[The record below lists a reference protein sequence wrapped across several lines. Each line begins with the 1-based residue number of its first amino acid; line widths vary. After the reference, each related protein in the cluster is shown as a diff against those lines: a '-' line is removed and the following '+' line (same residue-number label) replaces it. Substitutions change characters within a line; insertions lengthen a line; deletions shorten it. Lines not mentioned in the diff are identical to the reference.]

1 MDNCYVILES
11 MYIKYPIGDEF
22 KLKHVETDHLFG
34 MVAYENEEAAIDMA
48 KDLQTNGTEVAD
60 EKILKQLPDVDVLG
74 DSLKYYSI
82 SQLENTVITYKVM
95 DINILKSKPV
105 IK

>member
-11 MYIKYPIGDEF
+11 MYIKYLIGGEL
-22 KLKHVETDHLFG
+22 KLKHIESDHLFG

-48 KDLQTNGTEVAD
+48 KDLQTNGTEVD
-60 EKILKQLPDVDVLG
+60 EEILKQLPDVDVLG
-74 DSLKYYSI
+74 DSLKYYSV

-95 DINILKSKPV
+95 AINILKSKPV

>member
-11 MYIKYPIGDEF
+11 MYIKYPIGDEL

-34 MVAYENEEAAIDMA
+34 MVVYENEEAAIDMA
-48 KDLQTNGTEVAD
+48 KDLQSNGTEVTD
-60 EKILKQLPDVDVLG
+60 EEILEQLPNVDALG
-74 DSLKYYSI
+74 DNLKYYRV
-82 SQLENTVITYKVM
+82 SQLENMVITYKVM
-95 DINILKSKPV
+95 AINIIKSKPI

>member
-11 MYIKYPIGDEF
+11 MYIKYPIGDEL

-48 KDLQTNGTEVAD
+48 KDLQNNGTEVTD
-60 EKILKQLPDVDVLG
+60 EEILEQLPNVDALG
-74 DSLKYYSI
+74 DNLKYYHV

-95 DINILKSKPV
+95 AINIIKSKPV

>member
-1 MDNCYVILES
+1 MDKCYVVLES
-11 MYIKYPIGDEF
+11 LYIKYPIGDEI

-48 KDLQTNGTEVAD
+48 KDLQTNGTEVTD
-60 EKILKQLPDVDVLG
+60 EEILKLLPNVDVLA
-74 DSLKYYSI
+74 DSLKYYHV

-95 DINILKSKPV
+95 AINILKSKPV

>member
-11 MYIKYPIGDEF
+11 MYIKYPIGEEIQ
-22 KLKHVETDHLFG
+22 LKHRESDHLFG

-48 KDLQTNGTEVAD
+48 KDLQTNGTEVTD
-60 EKILKQLPDVDVLG
+60 EEILKQLPDVDVLG

-95 DINILKSKPV
+95 AINILKSKPV